1 MQGHSASA
9 TVEALQE
16 YNAACD
22 LVGCNP
28 YPVLPAQMRR
38 HIGLRPSD
46 GRALDS
52 PDQSIGAICD
62 YTAKMVEVGS
72 PDKLPCWMQLQAM
85 AWEDFRAPGL
95 ERGTH
100 IHTAVPST
108 DWPRGQ
114 STRQLSCFVV
124 EHPRSAAVALPLV
137 G

>member
-1 MQGHSASA
+1 M
-9 TVEALQE
+9 EALQE

-28 YPVLPAQMRR
+28 YPVLPAQMRQ

-72 PDKLPCWMQLQAM
+72 PDNLPCWMQLQAM

-95 ERGTH
+95 ERGTR
-100 IHTAVPST
+100 IHTQ
-108 DWPRGQ
+108 PRGQ
-114 STRQLSCFVV
+114 STRQLSRFVV
-124 EHPRSAAVALPLV
+124 EHPRSATVALPLV